1 MQFGIFFSPGHLDA
15 GEIISYMIDPQGLW
29 SPEWVP
35 PRGTG
40 MAFYTQDACQSLAE
54 VCEGMGCR
62 GAPAANILSSGE
74 MGPQPGEGAWEGH

>member
-1 MQFGIFFSPGHLDA
+1 MGVGGRTGKGEASA
-15 GEIISYMIDPQGLW
+15 GVWLQPDPQGLW